1 MTQHILLYTDE
12 PGVGGI
18 AQYNHSMVL
27 ALAQRGDRVTVVQ
40 SYRDNPLLT
49 EQREAGIQHH
59 WLDFDTM
66 ADFQR
71 TFTEPAEAQAALQT
85 YQPDLILFS
94 DGCPLSNFAA
104 KQVAIEQQIPFLI
117 VVGFVAPNLSYHF
130 PTTVDPAPVLQRLAT
145 YFEQAKAVVAVS
157 QHNLDLLRS
166 VFHLPAHQGEVIHY
180 GRPPQYFEPRRATVR
195 DRLRTELQ
203 LPEAAVLCL
212 TPARLEPIKG
222 YQYQLDAILRLRQD
236 DCLGPLHF
244 AWAGTGQL
252 REWLEQTIQQAEL
265 GDRVHLLGQR
275 WDIADWLDAADIF
288 VLPSEAEGMPLA
300 IMEAMAKGLPVVA
313 TAVSGI
319 PEELGDTG
327 VLLSDPTV
335 DAAATG
341 QMLAETLFLL
351 AADAQERVKLG
362 QAGRQRAKQM
372 FRAERMVQETLNVI
386 DRALLPAGDYVS
398 PGLAIVRPDA
408 AFPNKVI
415 ADPQTCPWPYLR
427 RDIPHNWYVDQRQPI
442 VGFLSRDEA
451 QILYNTARQFQGK
464 QALEIGCWV
473 GWSACHLA
481 LAGVVLDVIDPLLE
495 RPEFFETVAA
505 SLTAAGV
512 RDRVNL
518 RPGYSPDAVHELAR
532 QADRR
537 WSLIFIDG
545 NHEAPGPLADAIA
558 CAQYAE
564 ADALVIF
571 HDLASPEV
579 SAGLDYFKQQGWQTR
594 VYQTMQIMGVAW
606 RGQVQPIAHQPDP
619 RVNWTLPAHLQGYE
633 ISGVAGES
641 LPRPVATPLDAWL
654 QPIDRLH
661 LEPLPPIAPSLAA
674 RQQHIERRHRAKT
687 AYIQGDWDEAI
698 ANFQAMLN
706 VNPASAI
713 AHAHLSTLWR
723 SRDLAQSLYHHAL
736 AYSAHT
742 LTQPDTDSEFLTLL
756 ELVRPYTL
764 LSSER
769 LFSLYSLTKQICL
782 DDIPGDLVE
791 CGTYRGGAAALMAAV
806 MQRYS
811 LRPRQLYA
819 CDTFTGMPDP
829 TEADRHAGVPANLTG
844 FGAGTL
850 SAPVAQYL
858 DQICQLLG
866 VSEIVV
872 PVPGLFAQTLPALQ
886 AEVNAIA
893 LLHADGDW
901 YESTMDIFKSLYQK
915 VVPEGFIQI
924 DDYGHWEGCRQAVHE
939 FERSQNATFP
949 LRAIDYTGVWFRKT
963 DPADPAGNWW
973 RSLWLTAQAA
983 QLQQQFDVAERLL
996 RGLLK
1001 LLPGLIQA
1009 EQGLLEL
1016 GLDAA
1021 EFTRTM
1027 TNGAAALPAPP
1038 MPELN
1043 LRSLNWVAFPDWH
1056 QPEATLLT
1064 DLVAVLRFGLTHPE
1078 RDRLSLLLVANADPE
1093 RVELALAA
1101 ASLQLLE
1108 AEALELAD
1116 DQPTIGF
1123 TPPLPTPQWQSL
1135 LPHLTG
1141 HLQLNME
1148 DRNAFAN
1155 LQTAIA
1161 LHPSTPLLTHPLN
1174 PLCYPPPKPNN

>member
-18 AQYNHSMVL
+18 AQYNHSVVL

-71 TFTEPAEAQAALQT
+71 TFAEPADAQAALQT

-104 KQVAIEQQIPFLI
+104 KQVAIDQQMPFLI
-117 VVGFVAPNLSYHF
+117 VVGFVAPNLSQHF
-130 PTTVDPAPVLQRLAT
+130 PTGIDPAPVLHRLAI

-157 QHNLDLLRS
+157 QNNLDLLRS
-166 VFHLPAHQGEVIHY
+166 LFHLPTHQGEVIHY
-180 GRPPQYFEPRRATVR
+180 GRPPQYFEPRRAAVR

-222 YQYQLDAILRLRQD
+222 YQYQLDAILRLRQEG
-236 DCLGPLHF
+236 CLGHLHF
-244 AWAGTGQL
+244 AWAGEGQL
-252 REWLEQTIQQAEL
+252 RAWLEQTIQREAL
-265 GDRVHLLGQR
+265 GDRIHLLGQR
-275 WDIADWLDAADIF
+275 WDIADWLDAADMF
-288 VLPSEAEGMPLA
+288 VLPSEVEGMPLA
-300 IMEAMAKGLPVVA
+300 IMEAMAKGLPVIA

-327 VLLSDPTV
+327 VLLPDPTV
-335 DAAATG
+335 DAEATG
-341 QMLAETLFLL
+341 QTLAETLFLL
-351 AADAQERVKLG
+351 EADSQGRTEMG
-362 QAGRQRAKQM
+362 QAGRQRAQQY
-372 FRAERMVQETLNVI
+372 FQAARMVQETLNVI
-386 DRALLPAGDYVS
+386 DRSLLPAGDYVS

-427 RDIPHNWYVDQRQPI
+427 HNIPHNWYVDQRQPL

-464 QALEIGCWV
+464 RALEIGCWV

-481 LAGVVLDVIDPLLE
+481 LAGVRLDVIDPLLE
-495 RPEFFETVAA
+495 RPEFFETVDV
-505 SLTAAGV
+505 SLTTAGV

-518 RPGYSPDAVHELAR
+518 QPGYSPAAVHELAR
-532 QADRR
+532 LETRR

-545 NHEAPGPLADAIA
+545 NHEAPGPLEDAIV

-571 HDLASPEV
+571 HDLASPAV

-619 RVNWTLPAHLQGYE
+619 RVTWTLPAHLQGYE
-633 ISGVAGES
+633 VSGVAGES
-641 LPRPVATPLDAWL
+641 LSLPVATPLDAWL
-654 QPIDRLH
+654 QQIDHLQ
-661 LEPLPPIAPSLAA
+661 LEPLPAIAPTLPE
-674 RQQHIERRHRAKT
+674 RQQYIEMRHRAKA
-687 AYIQGDWDEAI
+687 AYIQGEWDEAI

-723 SRDLAQSLYHHAL
+723 SRDLAKRLHHHAL
-736 AYSAHT
+736 AQSAHT
-742 LTQPDTDSEFLTLL
+742 LTPPDDAEFLTLRDI
-756 ELVRPYTL
+756 VRPYTL
-764 LSSER
+764 LSPER

-782 DDIPGDLVE
+782 DDIPGDVVE

-806 MQRYS
+806 IQRYS

-829 TEADRHAGVPANLTG
+829 TAADRHAGVPANLTG

-872 PVPGLFAQTLPALQ
+872 PVPGLFAKTLPALQ
-886 AEVNAIA
+886 AEVDSIA

-924 DDYGHWEGCRQAVHE
+924 DDYGHWSGCRQAVHE
-939 FERSQNATFP
+939 FERSQNAAFP

-973 RSLWLTAQAA
+973 RSLWLTAQTA
-983 QLQQQFDVAERLL
+983 QLQQQFDLAERLL

-1001 LLPGLIQA
+1001 LLPGLVQA
-1009 EQGLLEL
+1009 EHGLIEL
-1016 GLDAA
+1016 GLDPA

-1027 TNGAAALPAPP
+1027 TNGAAALAAPP

-1043 LRSLNWVAFPDWH
+1043 LRSLTWVAFPDWQ
-1056 QPEATLLT
+1056 QPEDGLLT
-1064 DLVAVLRFGLTHPE
+1064 DLMAVLRFGITHPDRE
-1078 RDRLSLLLVANADPE
+1078 RLSLLLVADADPDL
-1093 RVELALAA
+1093 VELALAA
-1101 ASLQLLE
+1101 ASLQLVE
-1108 AEALELAD
+1108 TESLELED
-1116 DQPTIGF
+1116 DRPAIGLI
-1123 TPPLPTPQWQSL
+1123 PPLSSQQWQSL
-1135 LPHLTG
+1135 LPHLNG
-1141 HLQLNME
+1141 YLQLSAE
-1148 DRNAFAN
+1148 ERNALTN

-1161 LHPSTPLLTHPLN
+1161 LHPSSHLLTHPLN
-1174 PLCYPPPKPNN
+1174 PPCCLPTQPNN